1 MIQTKNKKLNIKK
14 PKSRKSLVIIEKKH
28 MLLATKGLQY
38 IYNYNLLFD
47 RKKQVNKA
55 SSFNFFIH
63 TYQYGFLTIQQIEYN
78 SSSYKTLLLI

>member
-1 MIQTKNKKLNIKK
+1 MIQTKKIKLNIKK

-47 RKKQVNKA
+47 RKQQVNKT
-55 SSFNFFIH
+55 SFNFFIH

>member
-1 MIQTKNKKLNIKK
+1 MIQTKKIKLNIKK

-38 IYNYNLLFD
+38 IYNSNLLFD
-47 RKKQVNKA
+47 RKQQVNKT
-55 SSFNFFIH
+55 SFNFFIH